1 MTAKTLGKWFKECY
15 PRYSFTLTKE
25 NDIYKASI
33 SHELFKY
40 NGNIVDFVI
49 CSKNLNNLK
58 KSISEY
64 MRSDTEK
71 IKNFLIHAEANQ
83 RNNEMTS
90 KELENINKELSDE
103 IN

>member
-15 PRYSFTLTKE
+15 PRYQFLLTKE

-33 SHELFKY
+33 SHELFRY

-83 RNNEMTS
+83 RN
-90 KELENINKELSDE
+90 KELENISKELSDE